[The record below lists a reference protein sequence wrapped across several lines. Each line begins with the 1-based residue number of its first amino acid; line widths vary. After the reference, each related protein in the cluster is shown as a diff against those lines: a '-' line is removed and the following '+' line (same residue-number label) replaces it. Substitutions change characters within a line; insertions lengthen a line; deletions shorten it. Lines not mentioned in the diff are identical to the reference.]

1 MALRR
6 GFSFA
11 PGEPTLVVEDVVTTG
26 GSTRETMNC
35 VGQAGATVV
44 GVGALIDRSGGDA
57 DLGRPKSA
65 LVTLKVQNYDPA
77 QCPLCK
83 SGIPAVKPG
92 SRPQP

>member
-1 MALRR
+1 MCSSDL
-6 GFSFA
+6 
-11 PGEPTLVVEDVVTTG
+11 
-26 GSTRETMNC
+26 STRETMNC

-44 GVGALIDRSGGDA
+44 GVGALIDRSSGAA
-57 DLGRPKSA
+57 DFGRPKAA

-92 SRPQP
+92 SRPQQ